1 MTITAQ
7 TAIDL
12 DALGDEL
19 AVLTGGDPAYDARM
33 FVLIVPVMWEIE
45 NRTPSNPNAR
55 FTLNITNALVLRAKK
70 WYMKSAMEL
79 GQPNQP
85 FCSIWFEYVPVLGYV
100 QGGTGTTKGAA
111 ALGPGCCA
119 AICHVWAEIV
129 RRHLADNY
137 PSKGI

>member
-7 TAIDL
+7 NAIDL
-12 DALGDEL
+12 DALGDQL
-19 AVLTGGDPAYDARM
+19 AAAIGPNPALDALM
-33 FVLIVPVMWEIE
+33 FSQIAPVMWEIE
-45 NRTPSNPNAR
+45 QRQPSNPDAR

-70 WYMKSAMEL
+70 WYMKSCMEI

-111 ALGPGCCA
+111 TLGTGCCA

-129 RRHLADNY
+129 RRYLAGNY
-137 PSKGI
+137 PGTI